1 MSYHAKLSP
10 SSAHRWL
17 NCPASVK
24 LSEDAPNESSVYAEA
39 GTLAHS
45 LAELKARKRFFP
57 MSARTYNSQRKK
69 LEASEHYAPEM
80 AGYTDRYVEVLDEHA
95 MSFPSEPFTALE
107 VSVPVGEYTGERKPD
122 GTPSTGQADCIQIG
136 GGVLWVTDYKNG
148 SGVPVL
154 AEQNP
159 QMMLYALGALTKYA
173 PIYGDSIQR
182 VKLTIVQPA
191 MKSVSDWEISRA
203 VLEDW
208 GEEVVRPAAKE
219 ALSGTPSPPSAGDW
233 CKFCPVR
240 ARCRANSDYSA
251 ALAFQPQKAPDLLTD
266 AEIGERLTLCRKLK
280 PYITVLEEY
289 AQKSILSGKEIPGW
303 KLVEGRGSRVWAGGA
318 DAAFE
323 ALLASGVEE
332 ALLYERKPVTPP
344 QLEKALGGKAYRE
357 VAEPLVEKKPGAP
370 TLAEESDKRAAYN
383 PAEAAFEVQN
393 E

>member
-10 SSAHRWL
+10 SAANRRMH
-17 NCPASVK
+17 CPASVQ
-24 LSEDAPNESSVYAEA
+24 LSEGTPNESSVYAEA

-69 LEASEHYAPEM
+69 LEASERYAPEM
-80 AGYTDRYVEVLDEHA
+80 AGYTDLYVEVLDEHA
-95 MSFPSEPFTALE
+95 MSFPAEPFTALE
-107 VSVPVGEYTGERKPD
+107 VQVPVGHYTGERKPD
-122 GTPSTGQADCIQIG
+122 GTPSTGQADCVQIG
-136 GGVLWVTDYKNG
+136 GDTLWITDYKNG
-148 SGVPVL
+148 SGVPVS
-154 AEQNP
+154 AEGNA

-173 PIYGDSIQR
+173 PIYGDSIRR

-191 MKSVSDWEISRA
+191 LKSVSDWEISRA
-203 VLEDW
+203 VLEEW
-208 GEEVVRPAAKE
+208 GDKSVRSAAKE
-219 ALSGTPSPPSAGDW
+219 ALSVNPPPPSAGDW

-240 ARCRANSDYSA
+240 ARCRTNSDYSA

-266 AEIGERLTLCRKLK
+266 AEIGERLTLCRRLK

-289 AQKSILSGKEIPGW
+289 AQKKILSGESIPGW

-318 DAAFE
+318 DAAFA
-323 ALLASGVEE
+323 ALTAAGVDE

-344 QLEKALGGKAYRE
+344 QLEKALGGKVYRE

-383 PAEAAFEVQN
+383 PAESAFEVQN